1 METRLEKNKR
11 RRKERW
17 IRRFKSF
24 LILIIIVLLIIGIE
38 MVNETIVEL
47 DCIDNPNIV
56 RFNLNSNK
64 IDIFGESYIFDF
76 KEIKKILKGRLSG
89 LF

>member
-38 MVNETIVEL
+38 MVNETIVKL

>member
-1 METRLEKNKR
+1 
-11 RRKERW
+11 
-17 IRRFKSF
+17 
-24 LILIIIVLLIIGIE
+24 